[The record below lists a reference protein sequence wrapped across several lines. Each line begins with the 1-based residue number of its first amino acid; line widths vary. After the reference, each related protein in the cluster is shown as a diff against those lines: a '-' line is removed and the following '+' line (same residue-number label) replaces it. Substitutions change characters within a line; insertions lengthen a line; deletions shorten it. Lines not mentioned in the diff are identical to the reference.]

1 VFVPTGLTRH
11 AASLHTKLM
20 LALAVLVALIA
31 GGSAYFLIEREG
43 DRRFLELDER
53 ATRIADLLSRSLA
66 QPLWNVEL
74 KAIDRQLAALAP
86 NPEVAQFSVI
96 AVNYGPVATVNGP
109 HRPDNPAGSVV
120 RVRAIE
126 YAQFEEFPAQKIG
139 EVRVVLTR
147 AVTQQAIAEAR
158 RAILAMVAAVIA
170 AQYAMTFMLLKRMVR
185 GPINRLEEMVDR
197 IAGGDLNARC
207 PVESGDELGRLA
219 RRVNAM
225 ADRLRDSTA
234 RLRESERK
242 YRGIFENALE
252 GIFQLDRSGRLREAN
267 PAMARLIGH
276 ATPAD
281 LMSAVNDHE
290 STYLFTQV
298 QTDTL
303 FETLASQG
311 QIAGLEL
318 QLTRRDSSPIWIQL
332 NARGIGGT
340 SGKPPCLEGLLT
352 DITARKQ
359 ALEELRNHRDQ
370 LEQAVRERTAQLVE
384 AKERA
389 EIASGAKSTF
399 LASMSHELRT
409 PLNGILGYAQ
419 LLKLD
424 KMLGERHIAGLNV
437 IQQCGEHLLTLIN
450 DILDSA
456 KIEANKLELNVTDI
470 PLAEFLRTIVEIIR
484 VKATEKRLDFICDLA
499 PDLPNWV
506 RADAKRLRQ
515 VLLNLLSNAVKYTD
529 RGQVSLRVRFSPPT
543 RLCFA
548 VQDTGIGI
556 RADQLE
562 AIFQPFEQAGEARR
576 RLGGAGLGLAIS
588 RQYVRLM
595 GGDIQVESRVGQG
608 STFWFELTVLV
619 VEAEMT
625 TVPPEGVMTG
635 YEGPRK
641 RILVVD
647 DVTENRAV
655 VVDMLSP
662 LGFDMVEAVNGC
674 EGLEKAHTLWPDLI
688 LMDIIMPEMDGL
700 EATRRLRH
708 LPAFKDVPIIA
719 ISASASREDE
729 DKSLAAGG
737 NAFLPK
743 PVDLGG
749 LLAQIAVLLKL
760 DWTYE
765 LPGASP
771 FPEPQTVEVR
781 VAPPAQE
788 MDILLR
794 LAREGDMRGI
804 VQQATHL
811 AELDQRYLPFANQ
824 LRLLA
829 QKYQSKSILSL
840 VERYLERRQVPD
852 TGLGTPSPG

>member
-1 VFVPTGLTRH
+1 
-11 AASLHTKLM
+11 M
-20 LALAVLVALIA
+20 LALAVLVALMA

-66 QPLWNVEL
+66 QPLWNVDL

-96 AVNYGPVATVNGP
+96 AVNYGPVSTVNGA
-109 HRPDNPAGSVV
+109 HGPDDPAGSVV

-139 EVRVVLTR
+139 EVHVVLTR
-147 AVTQQAIAEAR
+147 AVTQQAIAGAR

-170 AQYAMTFMLLKRMVR
+170 AQYAVTFVLLKRIVR
-185 GPINRLEEMVDR
+185 GPINRLEAMVDR
-197 IAGGDLNARC
+197 IAGGDLDARC

-219 RRVNAM
+219 GRVNVM
-225 ADRLRDSTA
+225 ADRLRESTA
-234 RLRESERK
+234 RLRESEGK

-252 GIFQLDRSGRLREAN
+252 GIFQLDRSGRLWDAN

-276 ATPAD
+276 ATPAE

-290 STYLFTQV
+290 SARLFTQA
-298 QTDTL
+298 QTDAL
-303 FETLASQG
+303 FETLALQSE
-311 QIAGLEL
+311 IAGLEL
-318 QLTRRDSSPIWIQL
+318 QLTRLDGSPIWIQL
-332 NARGIGGT
+332 SARGVGGT
-340 SGKPPCLEGLLT
+340 NDKPPCLEGLLT

-359 ALEELRNHRDQ
+359 ALEELCNHRDQ

-389 EIASGAKSTF
+389 EVASEAKSAF

-419 LLKLD
+419 LLQLD
-424 KMLGERHIAGLNV
+424 KTLGERQIAGLNV
-437 IQQCGEHLLTLIN
+437 IQQCGEQLLTLIN

-456 KIEANKLELNVTDI
+456 KIEANKLELYVTDI
-470 PLAEFLRTIVEIIR
+470 PLAEFLHALAEIIS
-484 VKATEKRLDFICDLA
+484 VKATEKRLDLICDLA
-499 PDLPNWV
+499 SDLPNWV
-506 RADAKRLRQ
+506 RTDAKRLRQ

-529 RGQVSLRVRFSPPT
+529 RGQVSLRVSFSPPT
-543 RLCFA
+543 RLRFD

-556 RADQLE
+556 SADQLE
-562 AIFQPFEQAGEARR
+562 VIFQPFEQAGEAQR
-576 RLGGAGLGLAIS
+576 RLRGVGLGLAIS

-608 STFWFELTVLV
+608 STFWFELNVPV

-625 TVPPEGVMTG
+625 AVPSKGIVTG

-641 RILVVD
+641 KILVVD

-655 VVDMLSP
+655 VVNMLGP

-674 EGLEKAHTLWPDLI
+674 EGLEKAQTLWPDLI
-688 LMDIIMPEMDGL
+688 LMDIVMPEMDGF
-700 EATRRLRH
+700 EATRRLRR
-708 LPAFKDVPIIA
+708 LPALKDVPIIA
-719 ISASASREDE
+719 ISASAFDEDE
-729 DKSLAAGG
+729 EKSLAAGG

-743 PVDLGG
+743 PVDLGR

-771 FPEPQTVEVR
+771 LPEPQTVEPR
-781 VAPPAQE
+781 IAPPAQE

-804 VQQATHL
+804 LQKATHL
-811 AELDQRYLPFANQ
+811 AELDERYRLFANQ
-824 LRLLA
+824 LRFLA
-829 QKYQSKSILSL
+829 QKYQSKAILSL
-840 VERYLERRQVPD
+840 VERYLERRQLHD
-852 TGLGTPSPG
+852 